1 MAGARLRPRPAR
13 PARPSYLQLP
23 VQTIP
28 EPAGRDDD
36 QADRC
41 RQAAVHVLGHS
52 PTPQPR
58 LPSPAYRP
66 GRRPGPAWRPGGVG
80 DRRGVAGANLHGPGA
95 DAVGHEPQQV
105 WVDHPVT
112 GGDQDHD
119 GNLRH
124 ASGPAGSAKAA
135 RDRLFH
141 RGHDPRLLQGNV
153 LDEVGRKRRR
163 VEPHKAQRVDLE
175 MRRAGRR
182 REPGVE
188 LTEGLAL
195 VGRERRGEHQADH
208 VGDAGSRIRDD
219 RAPVGVAGH
228 PSAAAGTAPH
238 RRKGRSAG
246 DSPGREPPRQA
257 WRHGNGDGAPDSA
270 TRRLRVQHCSP
281 GS

>member
-135 RDRLFH
+135 RDRLLH

-163 VEPHKAQRVDLE
+163 VEPHKPSESTWKCAAPGGGANRALSSPRVSPSSGANAEANTRPTTLATPVAASE
-175 MRRAGRR
+175 M
-182 REPGVE
+182 
-188 LTEGLAL
+188 
-195 VGRERRGEHQADH
+195 
-208 VGDAGSRIRDD
+208 
-219 RAPVGVAGH
+219 
-228 PSAAAGTAPH
+228 TAP
-238 RRKGRSAG
+238 
-246 DSPGREPPRQA
+246 P
-257 WRHGNGDGAPDSA
+257 
-270 TRRLRVQHCSP
+270 
-281 GS
+281 

>member
-124 ASGPAGSAKAA
+124 ASGPPARRRLPAIGSFTAAMTRASCRATSWTKLAGNAAGSSHTK
-135 RDRLFH
+135 
-141 RGHDPRLLQGNV
+141 P
-153 LDEVGRKRRR
+153 
-163 VEPHKAQRVDLE
+163 RVDLE